1 MPRFSLRTLLAALL
15 AAGAG
20 LVLAAP
26 APAATPAQ
34 LRGISVSNIGAD
46 PADQARSLSKVKAQG
61 AGFVRVAL
69 GWDSVEPN
77 GPGRPVG
84 PDAGP
89 TGWTASSPT
98 PARAS

>member
-1 MPRFSLRTLLAALL
+1 MPRFSLRTLPAALL

-61 AGFVRVAL
+61 ASFVRVAL
-69 GWDSVEPN
+69 GWTAWSRRARAT
-77 GPGRPVG
+77 GRPTWS
-84 PDAGP
+84 

-98 PARAS
+98 PARAG